1 MTKNL
6 RWALSIAVGGLA
18 VLMASTWAL
27 AMPPR
32 SGPPA
37 PLPQI
42 TARPTP
48 GGPPQPG
55 GNGPSGRD
63 EGPHSAVEGVVTDLS
78 SGQPGAGLKVQIGDV
93 VVLTDARG
101 HYSLTGLGAWTM
113 ETRLLLE
120 VGQGVPAQ
128 GSVVVRLDGVHTEV
142 VNLGFYRRPLPAPTP
157 TVTPLPPLVLPETG
171 GAGR

>member
-1 MTKNL
+1 MGKNR
-6 RWALSIAVGGLA
+6 RWAISIAAGGLA
-18 VLMASTWAL
+18 GLMISTWAL

-48 GGPPQPG
+48 GRPPQSG
-55 GNGPSGRD
+55 GDDKSGR
-63 EGPHSAVEGVVTDLS
+63 ESVVRSAVEGIVTDLS

-93 VVLTDARG
+93 VVVTDTRG
-101 HYSLTGLGAWTM
+101 HYSLTGLGAWTL

-120 VGQGVPAQ
+120 AGQGIPSQ
-128 GSVVVRLDGVHTEV
+128 GSVVVKLDGVHTEV
-142 VNLGFYRRPLPAPTP
+142 VNLGFYSRPLPTP
-157 TVTPLPPLVLPETG
+157 TATPPPPSVLPETG
-171 GAGR
+171 GAR